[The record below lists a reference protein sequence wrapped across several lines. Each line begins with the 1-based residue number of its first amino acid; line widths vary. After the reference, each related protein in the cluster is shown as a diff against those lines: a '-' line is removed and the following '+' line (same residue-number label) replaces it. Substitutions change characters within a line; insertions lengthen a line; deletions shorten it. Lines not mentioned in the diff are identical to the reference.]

1 MHTLKFSTFK
11 NSKSVNLLY
20 ENACEFLS
28 LFYKESNLPHLKE
41 RLMEVA
47 DEINESGTYTQTI
60 DEIEFGVSVA
70 WRNSN
75 RCIGRL
81 FWKSI
86 KIVDCRKVK
95 TVDEIKKAVFNH
107 LEMAYGNGK
116 IKPFLTLFAPENKNG
131 FAPLRIWNNQLI
143 RYAAYRSEGK
153 ILGDPAQL
161 EFTDKCL
168 ELGWNGRGTEFDVL
182 PIVFQFEG
190 ENPAFFEI
198 PSRFIKE
205 IPISHPDLPWFSPLG
220 LKWNALPVISDMV
233 LEMGGIYYPA
243 APFNG
248 WYMVTEIGARNLGDI
263 NRYNKLPLIAEKMGL
278 NIGGKDLFWKDR
290 AMLELN
296 YAVKYSFEKAGVSLT
311 DHHEAS
317 MQFMKFIAQENKLG
331 REVMADWVWIV
342 PPVSGS
348 TLEVFHT
355 NFENKVLSPNF
366 YYNTPAWKKVDI
378 QTSKK
383 CPFHIFSKK

>member
-1 MHTLKFSTFK
+1 MNSLKFSTFK

-143 RYAAYRSEGK
+143 RYAAHRSEGK

-182 PIVFQFEG
+182 PVVFQFEG

-198 PSRFIKE
+198 PSHLIKE
-205 IPISHPDLPWFSPLG
+205 IPISHPDLSWFTALG

-233 LEMGGIYYPA
+233 LEMGGIHYPA

-296 YAVKYSFEKAGVSLT
+296 YAVKYSFEKAGVSMT

-317 MQFMKFIAQENKLG
+317 IQFMKFIAQENKLG

>member
-1 MHTLKFSTFK
+1 MNALKFSTFK

-28 LFYKESNLPHLKE
+28 LFYKESNLPNLKE
-41 RLMEVA
+41 RLIEVA
-47 DEINESGTYTQTI
+47 NEINESGSYTQTI

-86 KIVDCRKVK
+86 KIVDCRSIK
-95 TVDEIKKAVFNH
+95 TAEEIKVAVFNH
-107 LEMAYGNGK
+107 LEMAFGNGK
-116 IKPFLTLFAPENKNG
+116 IKPVLTLFAPENKNG

-143 RYAAYRSEGK
+143 RYAAYRSGGK
-153 ILGDPAQL
+153 ILGDTAQL

-168 ELGWNGRGTEFDVL
+168 ELGWSGRGTEFDVL
-182 PIVFQFEG
+182 PVVFQFDGKDPE
-190 ENPAFFEI
+190 FFEI
-198 PSRFIKE
+198 PSHLIKE
-205 IPISHPDLPWFSPLG
+205 IPISHPDLAWFSKLG

-233 LEMGGIYYPA
+233 LEMGGIHYPA

-248 WYMVTEIGARNLGDI
+248 WYMVTEIGARNLGDF

-278 NIGGKDLFWKDR
+278 NIVGKDLFWKDR

-331 REVMADWVWIV
+331 REVMADWSWIV

-348 TLEVFHT
+348 TMQVFHT

-378 QTSKK
+378 ETSKK

>member
-1 MHTLKFSTFK
+1 
-11 NSKSVNLLY
+11 VNLLY
-20 ENACEFLS
+20 ENASEFLS
-28 LFYKESNLPHLKE
+28 LFYKELNLPHLNE
-41 RLMEVA
+41 RLIEVA
-47 DEINESGTYTQTI
+47 DEISKSGTYTHTI
-60 DEIEFGVSVA
+60 EEIEFGVSVA

-86 KIVDCRKVK
+86 KIIDCRKVK
-95 TVDEIKKAVFNH
+95 TAEEVKEAVFKH
-107 LEMAYGNGK
+107 LEMAFGNGK
-116 IKPFLTLFAPENKNG
+116 IKPVLTLFAPENKNG
-131 FAPLRIWNNQLI
+131 LAPLRIWNNQLI

-153 ILGDPAQL
+153 IIGDPAQL
-161 EFTDKCL
+161 EFTDKCI
-168 ELGWNGRGTEFDVL
+168 ELGWIGKGTEFDVL
-182 PIVFQFEG
+182 PVVLQFEG
-190 ENPAFFEI
+190 KNPEFFEI
-198 PSRFIKE
+198 PSHLINE
-205 IPISHPDLPWFSPLG
+205 IPFSHPDLTWFSQLG

-233 LEMGGIYYPA
+233 LEMGGIHYPA

-296 YAVKYSFEKAGVSLT
+296 YAVKYSFENAGVSLT

-317 MQFMKFIAQENKLG
+317 MQFMKFIAQEKKLG
-331 REVMADWVWIV
+331 REVMADWSWIV

-348 TLEVFHT
+348 TMEVFHT
-355 NFENKVLSPNF
+355 DFENKVLSPNF
-366 YYNTPAWKKVDI
+366 YYNLPAWKQIDFHP
-378 QTSKK
+378 SKK
-383 CPFHIFSKK
+383 CPFHIISKK